1 MFTLKY
7 VFLKVLKQILW
18 RPSPG
23 MWKLGSVMLQIL
35 SSFLENIVSMP
46 IKGSCGKG
54 KSSHCKKEQPD
65 LGRGVLF
72 WWDSV

>member
-1 MFTLKY
+1 
-7 VFLKVLKQILW
+7 
-18 RPSPG
+18 